1 MFAYKLLLST
11 LDALYIDTSLVS
23 WFHLYLL
30 LRQTKNG
37 IAYNLQ
43 LHLATF
49 QASLDSNPGDAR
61 GNGYWVDLI
70 IFFLDF
76 SAPNLTLLSKF
87 PIPERELES
96 ILVSPLLT
104 SPRKSCFS
112 TSTSHVLSDL
122 VKCCLL

>member
-49 QASLDSNPGDAR
+49 QANLDSNPGDAR
-61 GNGYWVDLI
+61 GNGYWVDLFF
-70 IFFLDF
+70 FFLAF
-76 SAPNLTLLSKF
+76 SAPKLTLLSKF
-87 PIPERELES
+87 PIPEIGINLGFTS
-96 ILVSPLLT
+96 VNITKKILFLN
-104 SPRKSCFS
+104 
-112 TSTSHVLSDL
+112 SHISRTQ
-122 VKCCLL
+122 